1 MSLFWKFPHQKP
13 ANFKVYFMKNSENS
27 SYLSGLLEKACA
39 GLTYLSETD
48 AEVEPFFGGKVE
60 ILNTQS
66 FLETIGESE
75 KKPVEVTGARQF
87 FERVSKI
94 HDWHTVSQKKNAEKF
109 TALRKLLES
118 NLSGLRVFRVGRIRI
133 DIYIVG
139 IDRDGNLAGV
149 KTHAV
154 ET

>member
-1 MSLFWKFPHQKP
+1 
-13 ANFKVYFMKNSENS
+13 MKNSENS
-27 SYLSGLLEKACA
+27 NDLSERLEKACEK
-39 GLTYLSETD
+39 LIYLSETD
-48 AEVEPFFGGKVE
+48 AEVEPFFGGKVD

-66 FLETIGESE
+66 FLETIRESE

-94 HDWHTVSQKKNAEKF
+94 NDWHTASQKKNAEKF
-109 TALRKLLES
+109 AALRKLLES
-118 NLSGLRVFRVGRIRI
+118 NLSGLRIFRVGRIQI

-139 IDRDGNLAGV
+139 IDKEGKLAGV
-149 KTHAV
+149 KTRSV